1 MKKRLSVLMAIVILF
16 VSTFATPSVL
26 AEGAPKG
33 ITLSK
38 TVKTVYIGQNYKLK
52 VTAVTPKSAHK
63 SVTWKSSNTKIAT
76 VSKEG
81 VVKGIKKGTVT
92 ITATSTKNKRI
103 KATCKINIRKL
114 ENKNLSYKSKIV
126 YDNGNIPLLF
136 FNDDT
141 HEKHNDPFIIRTYA
155 ELQKLK
161 RRVKTQYYNPYHWTP
176 GKVLYNGGKEES
188 VHISEEIYN
197 ILDGYNKEFFKN
209 NVLYYNCVEFTRNN
223 PSEEKHSYSFKCTN
237 VSKKIVNGKLTCVMN
252 IQRNAKTT
260 RKTMNYSNS
269 FAYFITLNKKD
280 VSGVQAYKPVY
291 YKYEPFDFEYVE
303 QYDTPC

>member
-1 MKKRLSVLMAIVILF
+1 MKKRLSVLMAIVILL
-16 VSTFATPSVL
+16 VSTFVTPSVL

-52 VTAVTPKSAHK
+52 VTAVTPKSADK

-81 VVKGIKKGTVT
+81 IVKGIKKGTVT

-114 ENKNLSYKSKIV
+114 ENKNLSYKSKTV
-126 YDNGNIPLLF
+126 FVNGSIALLYIR
-136 FNDDT
+136 NS
-141 HEKHNDPFIIRTYA
+141 ENEIHNDPFIIRTYA

-161 RRVKTQYYNPYHWTP
+161 RRIKNQYDICYYWDPDC
-176 GKVLYNGGKEES
+176 VFYNGGKEEEYC
-188 VHISEEIYN
+188 IGDDIYN
-197 ILDGYNKEFFKN
+197 ILDGYDKEFFKN

-260 RKTMNYSNS
+260 RKKMNYSNS

-291 YKYEPFDFEYVE
+291 YKYEPFDFEYV
-303 QYDTPC
+303 DTVLTPY